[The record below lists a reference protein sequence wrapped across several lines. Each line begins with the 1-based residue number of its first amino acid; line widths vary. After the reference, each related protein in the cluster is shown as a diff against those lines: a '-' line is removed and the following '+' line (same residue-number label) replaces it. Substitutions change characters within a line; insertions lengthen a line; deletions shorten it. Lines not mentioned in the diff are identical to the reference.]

1 MYQNLKNMR
10 RMILNL
16 VDSNDIKNNFKG
28 GPLAFESAKT
38 TYLKNLDM
46 FKSLNKK
53 KLIFEEDKDDTSL
66 LDEKQLKK

>member
-1 MYQNLKNMR
+1 MT
-10 RMILNL
+10 
-16 VDSNDIKNNFKG
+16 IKNNFKG
-28 GPLAFESAKT
+28 GGPLAFESVLKQLI
-38 TYLKNLDM
+38 LKNLDM